1 MFPGIIQ
8 NCFHSFSKALNGS
21 VKFRTTSQI
30 SPASSNV
37 RQSFAQLVVGA
48 SVNSSMLCRA
58 ALHRLLVFIIRDHD
72 QMNQGSGGT
81 EVSPTIE
88 KSTATIKENLRQ
100 PPQ

>member
-37 RQSFAQLVVGA
+37 RQSCAQLVDEHRKPTPH
-48 SVNSSMLCRA
+48 SSMLCRA
-58 ALHRLLVFIIRDHD
+58 ALHRL
-72 QMNQGSGGT
+72 
-81 EVSPTIE
+81 
-88 KSTATIKENLRQ
+88 
-100 PPQ
+100 